1 MLFFLLMFNDIMDQ
15 FFEILND
22 ILSLI
27 APKVNIAK
35 KPKVPILGRYRFF

>member
-1 MLFFLLMFNDIMDQ
+1 MLFFLLMFQDIMDQ

-27 APKVNIAK
+27 APKIDTDK
-35 KPKVPILGRYRFF
+35 KPTLPSLGR

>member
-1 MLFFLLMFNDIMDQ
+1 MLFFLLMFQDIMDQ

-27 APKVNIAK
+27 APKVDISK
-35 KPKVPILGRYRFF
+35 KPKLPSLGR